1 MLKFIMFKRNIM
13 LNIENSIL
21 IVGLGNVGKEYE
33 HTRHNVG
40 FDVVDD
46 FAYLLTNKNPEYKKG
61 FDGEYMQ
68 IKFNNNNI
76 YFLKPS
82 TFMNN
87 SGISVKKLSDYYK
100 IQKENI
106 IVVQDDMDLDIGVVK
121 AKYSQ
126 GDGGHK
132 GIRSINS
139 CLNFSNYLRIKVG
152 IGKPKRKN
160 EVVDFVLSKF
170 SLDEQD
176 SFNNSLAEASKL
188 LVYIVSL
195 GYDKGL
201 NKYYSQIDKQNK
213 EDKSEK

>member
-1 MLKFIMFKRNIM
+1 
-13 LNIENSIL
+13 
-21 IVGLGNVGKEYE
+21 
-33 HTRHNVG
+33 
-40 FDVVDD
+40 
-46 FAYLLTNKNPEYKKG
+46 
-61 FDGEYMQ
+61 
-68 IKFNNNNI
+68 
-76 YFLKPS
+76 
-82 TFMNN
+82 MNN

-213 EDKSEK
+213 EDKSVIISVIGRNFINSPIVPGQNTIGKNANTVVKVDATIGQPISSDAA